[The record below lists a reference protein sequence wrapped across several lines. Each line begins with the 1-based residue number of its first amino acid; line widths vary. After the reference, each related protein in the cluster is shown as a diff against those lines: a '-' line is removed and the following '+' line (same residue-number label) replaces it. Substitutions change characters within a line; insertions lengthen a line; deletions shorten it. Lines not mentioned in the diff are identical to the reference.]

1 MKTLLIISLLI
12 FLVGCTGGG
21 NLAKIKLGKRCT
33 EVKDGAYQE
42 SSYIWLVGTESI
54 DTFDR
59 RISKENC
66 KKVN

>member
-1 MKTLLIISLLI
+1 MN
-12 FLVGCTGGG
+12 VCH

-59 RISKENC
+59 RITKENC

>member
-1 MKTLLIISLLI
+1 MKTLSIISLLI
-12 FLVGCTGGG
+12 FLAGCTGGG

-33 EVKDGAYQE
+33 EVTDGAFQE
-42 SSYIWLVGTESI
+42 SSFIWLVGRESL

-59 RISKENC
+59 RITKENC